1 MFWNERRNNLTAKD
15 TLKVGGNFGHVG
27 MIGSLLED
35 HAEQEPDLEGPDG
48 EKCQTFA
55 PIAGWA
61 RQTGENIIFV
71 DDRDPF
77 RHGFQVK

>member
-1 MFWNERRNNLTAKD
+1 MLNKNLIWRALTVK
-15 TLKVGGNFGHVG
+15 
-27 MIGSLLED
+27 
-35 HAEQEPDLEGPDG
+35 
-48 EKCQTFA
+48 KCQTFA